1 MLHDAFQVG
10 GRHAGAGAPPR
21 ARKFQRYLKLGATR
35 IMVIGYGFSDPHMAP
50 TDTLPSGLRMFIID
64 PLGVQVANP
73 GRGLPMRRVNPFQNA
88 ICGVSQLLLTENFG
102 TNALEHRAET
112 NSTGLDPPPIE
123 ASFSGPT
130 LSG

>member
-35 IMVIGYGFSDPHMAP
+35 IMVIGYGFSDPHITKAP
-50 TDTLPSGLRMFIID
+50 TDALPSGLQMFIID

-88 ICGVSQLLLTENFG
+88 ELSPMRFKNFWR
-102 TNALEHRAET
+102 E
-112 NSTGLDPPPIE
+112 
-123 ASFSGPT
+123 
-130 LSG
+130 